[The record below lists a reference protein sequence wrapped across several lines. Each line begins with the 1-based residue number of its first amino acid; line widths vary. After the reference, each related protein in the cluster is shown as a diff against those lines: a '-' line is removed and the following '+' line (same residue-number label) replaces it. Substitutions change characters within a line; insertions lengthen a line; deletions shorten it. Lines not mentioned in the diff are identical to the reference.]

1 MHLLLYCNNC
11 LYIIIISPDKEGTTR
26 RVIAFIDLSIEESYT
41 EFVTISRFRYRNPKY

>member
-1 MHLLLYCNNC
+1 M
-11 LYIIIISPDKEGTTR
+11 SPDKKGTTR